1 MTQTAN
7 ARADDAG
14 AAKAGELFTAKP
26 NTPRVFPQRAPR
38 ACVTRFA
45 PTTRGML
52 RDLDDAARD
61 GRLTRWEAE
70 FIVSLQRQ
78 ITRSRWR
85 PSPRQDAVIRRLHAG
100 LAEAEATLIDNHDTV
115 DALRRDRRQ
124 APAICEQSRSRIPAG
139 LVPAIEP

>member
-1 MTQTAN
+1 MT
-7 ARADDAG
+7 
-14 AAKAGELFTAKP
+14 
-26 NTPRVFPQRAPR
+26 APP
-38 ACVTRFA
+38 VS
-45 PTTRGML
+45 PMTRGML

-100 LAEAEATLIDNHDTV
+100 LVEPEVALIDDHDDV
-115 DALRRDRRQ
+115 DARRQ
-124 APAICEQSRSRIPAG
+124 ARLPGPEFVG
-139 LVPAIEP
+139 LTARE